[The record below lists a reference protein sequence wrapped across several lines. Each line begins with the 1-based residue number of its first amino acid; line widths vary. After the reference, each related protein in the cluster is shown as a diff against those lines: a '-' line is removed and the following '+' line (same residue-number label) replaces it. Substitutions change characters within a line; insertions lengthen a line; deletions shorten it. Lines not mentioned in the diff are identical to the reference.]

1 MVALGEGRFV
11 GGAVRNALSGWAV
24 NDIDIAVPMPPMET
38 LKRLEIAAIK
48 AVPTGF
54 EHGTITAIVN
64 GRPFEVTSLR
74 RDIETDGRHAVV
86 AYTDDWEEDSARRDF
101 TMNALYASADGEIFD
116 YHGGVEDLIAGQVRF
131 VGDAAARIREDYL
144 RILRLF
150 RFHAWYGKGE
160 IDVEALHA
168 AAKAKAGL
176 AQLSGERIAKELL
189 RLLECQNPVPSVR
202 LMAACGVLS
211 ELLPYVLQPQ
221 RLENLVLIE
230 AENRF
235 APDAIL
241 RLAALLPDQAEA
253 ARAVGERLK
262 LSGAERARL
271 EGLAIAREKIAAH
284 LSAAD
289 VRRLLYRIGVARFR
303 DRVLLSWAA
312 SPRGAAAI
320 QWRMLLSIADGW
332 ERPRFPLTGREAM
345 AAGAAEGPEVGR
357 VLAALEAWWLE
368 QDFLP
373 DETVLTEKNE
383 KHHRGPVHEFRTA
396 GTAFAAGR
404 CRQAE
409 RRRPCPSGMRGAGA
423 GRRDA
428 ARPVAIAGSQRRGL
442 DRAVRSAAAGR
453 ASQGWRCAGDRVEK
467 RAGRCREKLCRPRPR
482 AHPRKMADALR
493 IDDACF

>member
-1 MVALGEGRFV
+1 MRIDPSKQSWMTSPETRKLMAALGEGRFV
-11 GGAVRNALSGWAV
+11 GGAVRNALSGWPV
-24 NDIDIAVPMPPMET
+24 SDIDIAVPMPPTET
-38 LKRLEIAAIK
+38 LQRLASAAIK

-54 EHGTITAIVN
+54 EHGTVTAIV
-64 GRPFEVTSLR
+64 GGQPFEVTSLR
-74 RDIETDGRHAVV
+74 RDVETDGRHAVV
-86 AYTDDWEEDSARRDF
+86 IYTDDWEEDSDRRDF
-101 TMNALYASADGEIFD
+101 TMNALYASANGEIFD
-116 YHGGVEDLIAGQVRF
+116 YHGGVEDLIAGRVRF

-160 IDVEALHA
+160 MDADALNA
-168 AAKAKAGL
+168 AASAKAGL
-176 AQLSGERIAKELL
+176 AQLSGERIAKELS
-189 RLLECQNPVPSVR
+189 RLLECQNPVPALR
-202 LMAACGVLS
+202 LMAASGVLS
-211 ELLPYVLQPQ
+211 ELLPYALQLP

-241 RLAALLPDQAEA
+241 RLAALLPDEA
-253 ARAVGERLK
+253 DMARQVGERLK

-271 EGLAIAREKIAAH
+271 EGLAAVREKIAAH

-345 AAGAAEGPEVGR
+345 AAGVAEGPDVGR
-357 VLAALEAWWLE
+357 VLAAVEAWWLE

-373 DETVLTEKNE
+373 D
-383 KHHRGPVHEFRTA
+383 
-396 GTAFAAGR
+396 
-404 CRQAE
+404 
-409 RRRPCPSGMRGAGA
+409 
-423 GRRDA
+423 DA
-428 ARPVAIAGSQRRGL
+428 AL
-442 DRAVRSAAAGR
+442 M
-453 ASQGWRCAGDRVEK
+453 
-467 RAGRCREKLCRPRPR
+467 EKLE
-482 AHPRKMADALR
+482 K
-493 IDDACF
+493 IIESGS